1 LKIIFQVY
9 AALSLLAGGFHLI
22 GIFYPINSSPTWRH
36 ALFVGINLFCAYGF
50 LKRPR
55 FFVYLFF
62 LLLLQ
67 QIYSH
72 GGNVI
77 TIWNQQH
84 LISWVD
90 VSVVLFMLFAFVLL
104 VIDKKKDFRDS

>member
-1 LKIIFQVY
+1 LKVIFQIYVG
-9 AALSLLAGGFHLI
+9 LCFLVGCFHLI
-22 GIFYPINSSPTWRH
+22 GIFYPINSSPAWRH

-72 GGNVI
+72 GGDAI
-77 TIWNQQH
+77 AIWNQQQ
-84 LISWVD
+84 IINWID
-90 VSVVLFMLFAFVLL
+90 VAVVLLTFAAFVLL
-104 VIDKKKDFRDS
+104 VIDKKRSF